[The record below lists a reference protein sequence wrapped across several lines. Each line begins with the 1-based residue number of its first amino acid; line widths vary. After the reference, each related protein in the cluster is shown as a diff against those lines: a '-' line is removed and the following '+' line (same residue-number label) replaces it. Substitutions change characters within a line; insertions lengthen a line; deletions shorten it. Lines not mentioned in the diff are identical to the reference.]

1 MLLRKRLSGDS
12 LYSSLRYRSRLGP
25 GTQCRGRAQRVV
37 IASMLSEAASMSLS
51 SGDVASTVMELV
63 HRAAN
68 DAHGVQ
74 PTLGLLH
81 SVMSEASLQGTGLP
95 DLQPGIEWG
104 TTYWQSVADTANVA
118 GERYASTWAPST
130 AEGSSA
136 SLQLL
141 LATTSLQPVKAI
153 VNANAGSL
161 PFSEIASVASVQYS
175 GGIDS
180 LEGLTSWASQRL
192 SAVHA
197 VDPDLH
203 SSLQHSLASL
213 TGALQSTLT
222 EYAISSQ
229 ASPVPWTNAL
239 VLGVQ
244 QLVTTLYAP
253 GAGHASIEAMVA
265 AQEAMQLT
273 LASAAAEASGLVR
286 AAGLLGN
293 GAVLGEM
300 PAGLA
305 GLMQFAMALVALL
318 VASVPRNAA
327 SANTTDVDAL
337 PLRYD
342 PAALRSYYSKHPV
355 MVLQRN
361 SEVVS
366 QLVTFCVA
374 ILADWR
380 LGKWEANMP
389 ARAQWSREIIQAM
402 GPAFIKIA
410 QMVSTRVDIM
420 PEVYLKEFSVLQDK
434 VATFST
440 VEARIV
446 LEEGL
451 GCPVDSV
458 FEWLSEEPIAAASLG
473 QVYRGMLRPE
483 WGGCEVA
490 VKVQRPGALE
500 RVSLDIHIMRQAAQ
514 LFSQLPGMS
523 DSWASAL
530 DDWAVRFFQ
539 EMDYQL
545 EAHNTISFK
554 QSIAG
559 LQGVRVATVHQ
570 ELTSRKVI
578 VTEWIEAS
586 GGAVSAISELPS
598 LAPPCQAA
606 PGGLRASG
614 FACAGLHWLQG
625 ERLADSTASDVKALC
640 STLLNC
646 YLIQLLET
654 GLLHAD
660 PHPGNLMRTADG
672 KIVILDFGL
681 ITEVS
686 EDQRIA
692 LVEFIAHLT
701 VEDWEGVALDLV
713 KLGFMPDG
721 MPPEILPHIAPVM
734 EKVMGQLVKGGG
746 LRNGISVTGIAAELS
761 GAALNYKLCVP
772 PYFALVVRAFC
783 VIEGIALKV
792 DPNYAIV
799 QECMPYMSRRLL
811 SDNNPRMRAALRQLL
826 YGTGSRLDV
835 ARLSRMVSSFSS
847 FTTAGA
853 GAEPAAGLLGD
864 GSAQAQA
871 AEHGSVLGSLL
882 HGAAE
887 EQGPVLND
895 ALKDMLKLVFSK
907 DGNYAQ
913 EILVEEAVAAV
924 DALSREAI
932 GEALRLVAGTATSLA
947 ALRGVE
953 ALGPLRAMLMPLP
966 LPVDMLS
973 TLQPTVALSHE
984 DRQALG
990 TISTLMDLLAS
1001 PSSSSPR
1008 GSGVGGASARTL
1020 RVMGELAPMLPE
1032 LMPGVQATLEMFGRQ
1047 LVRRMALRLAE
1058 DLDTAT
1064 KASAAQRA
1072 ARAPAHFSVTG
1083 SPPPPPMQQ
1092 AEAGTGSRS
1101 PPPPQPR
1108 TAPRSQLEGE
1118 ALGAGYS
1125 ARAPTPKVSRQ
1136 RS

>member
-1 MLLRKRLSGDS
+1 MYRRVTTILARSIDSAPSPLKQHVFCKRRGGLVITTDAFCTHRALHVKAGTNKRSLPTASPDQLNMGLQVPLSLGAGHTMQ
-12 LYSSLRYRSRLGP
+12 GP
-25 GTQCRGRAQRVV
+25 GPASCHSFNAVGGSLNEPQLRRCCQHGDGASAQSSERRTRRPANTGTSAQC
-37 IASMLSEAASMSLS
+37 
-51 SGDVASTVMELV
+51 
-63 HRAAN
+63 
-68 DAHGVQ
+68 
-74 PTLGLLH
+74 
-81 SVMSEASLQGTGLP
+81 TGLP

-118 GERYASTWAPST
+118 G
-130 AEGSSA
+130 
-136 SLQLL
+136 
-141 LATTSLQPVKAI
+141 
-153 VNANAGSL
+153 SL

-175 GGIDS
+175 NGIDS
-180 LEGLTSWASQRL
+180 LEGLTSWASQHL

-197 VDPDLH
+197 VDPDMH

-222 EYAISSQ
+222 DYAISSQ

-483 WGGCEVA
+483 WGGCE
-490 VKVQRPGALE
+490 RPGALE

-523 DSWASAL
+523 DSWALAL

-586 GGAVSAISELPS
+586 GGVSPQRAPGGRGMAGQPGDRASLGTSITKLPS
-598 LAPPCQAA
+598 PAPPCQAA
-606 PGGLRASG
+606 PGEVRASG

-853 GAEPAAGLLGD
+853 EAEPAAGLLGD

-882 HGAAE
+882 HGGPE

-913 EILVEEAVAAV
+913 EILVEEAVAAVDAMSREAIGEALRLVAGTATSLAALRGMEALGPLRAMLMPLPLPVEAVAAV

-966 LPVDMLS
+966 LPVARRCHGHHTDPSVHDPTPALPVCIRLTCS
-973 TLQPTVALSHE
+973 T
-984 DRQALG
+984 
-990 TISTLMDLLAS
+990 ILA
-1001 PSSSSPR
+1001 PSSTS
-1008 GSGVGGASARTL
+1008 TI
-1020 RVMGELAPMLPE
+1020 
-1032 LMPGVQATLEMFGRQ
+1032 
-1047 LVRRMALRLAE
+1047 LVILLV
-1058 DLDTAT
+1058 L
-1064 KASAAQRA
+1064 
-1072 ARAPAHFSVTG
+1072 
-1083 SPPPPPMQQ
+1083 
-1092 AEAGTGSRS
+1092 
-1101 PPPPQPR
+1101 
-1108 TAPRSQLEGE
+1108 L
-1118 ALGAGYS
+1118 
-1125 ARAPTPKVSRQ
+1125 
-1136 RS
+1136 

>member
-12 LYSSLRYRSRLGP
+12 LNSSLRYRSRLGP

-118 GERYASTWAPST
+118 G
-130 AEGSSA
+130 
-136 SLQLL
+136 
-141 LATTSLQPVKAI
+141 
-153 VNANAGSL
+153 SL

-180 LEGLTSWASQRL
+180 LEGLTSWASQHL

-222 EYAISSQ
+222 DYAISSQ

-586 GGAVSAISELPS
+586 GGA
-598 LAPPCQAA
+598 
-606 PGGLRASG
+606 SG

-835 ARLSRMVSSFSS
+835 ARLSRMVSSFST

-853 GAEPAAGLLGD
+853 GAQPAAGLLGD

-882 HGAAE
+882 HGGPE

-947 ALRGVE
+947 ALQGVE

-973 TLQPTVALSHE
+973 TLQPAVALSRE

-1008 GSGVGGASARTL
+1008 GSGVGGAGTRTL
-1020 RVMGELAPMLPE
+1020 RVMGEVAPMLPE

-1108 TAPRSQLEGE
+1108 TPPRSQPEGP

>member
-104 TTYWQSVADTANVA
+104 TTYWQSVADTANV
-118 GERYASTWAPST
+118 
-130 AEGSSA
+130 
-136 SLQLL
+136 
-141 LATTSLQPVKAI
+141 
-153 VNANAGSL
+153 AGSL

-578 VTEWIEAS
+578 VTEWIE
-586 GGAVSAISELPS
+586 
-598 LAPPCQAA
+598 
-606 PGGLRASG
+606 
-614 FACAGLHWLQG
+614 G

>member
-1 MLLRKRLSGDS
+1 
-12 LYSSLRYRSRLGP
+12 
-25 GTQCRGRAQRVV
+25 
-37 IASMLSEAASMSLS
+37 MLSEAASMSLS

-81 SVMSEASLQGTGLP
+81 SVMSEASFQGTGLP

-118 GERYASTWAPST
+118 G
-130 AEGSSA
+130 
-136 SLQLL
+136 
-141 LATTSLQPVKAI
+141 
-153 VNANAGSL
+153 SL

-175 GGIDS
+175 NGIDS
-180 LEGLTSWASQRL
+180 LEGLTSWASQHL

-197 VDPDLH
+197 VDPDMH

-222 EYAISSQ
+222 DYAISSQ

-523 DSWASAL
+523 DSWALAL

-570 ELTSRKVI
+570 ELTSRK
-578 VTEWIEAS
+578 
-586 GGAVSAISELPS
+586 
-598 LAPPCQAA
+598 
-606 PGGLRASG
+606 
-614 FACAGLHWLQG
+614 G

-853 GAEPAAGLLGD
+853 EAEPAAGLLGD

-882 HGAAE
+882 HGGPE

-924 DALSREAI
+924 DAMSREAI

-947 ALRGVE
+947 ALRGME

-973 TLQPTVALSHE
+973 TLQPAVALSRE

-1008 GSGVGGASARTL
+1008 GSGVGGAGARTL
-1020 RVMGELAPMLPE
+1020 RVMGEVAPMLPE

-1083 SPPPPPMQQ
+1083 SPPPPPLQQ
-1092 AEAGTGSRS
+1092 AVGGTGSRS

-1108 TAPRSQLEGE
+1108 TPPRSQTEGA